1 MQTISVIF
9 AASENHV
16 IGYKNQLPW
25 RLSGDLKYF
34 KRITSGKTVIMGRK
48 TYESLGKPLP
58 NRRNIVV
65 SSLFTEVEGIEVAP
79 NLNAALKLCEGEAE
93 VFLIGGAQI
102 FKTAFEE
109 KIVDKIYF
117 TLVHAETEGDTFFE
131 IPDKNHWKI
140 VGVEANQADEKNE
153 YAYTF
158 ITMVTT

>member
-1 MQTISVIF
+1 
-9 AASENHV
+9 
-16 IGYKNQLPW
+16 
-25 RLSGDLKYF
+25 
-34 KRITSGKTVIMGRK
+34 MGRK